1 MKKCLRR
8 FICTVLA
15 VSLVLSLCSGFAF
28 AETTNE
34 NQTEASDQVE
44 TNNAA
49 EPQINERPSETQ
61 TVAPNESDDTFLN
74 DEPNNMQEEPSES
87 EAEEQN
93 LSTEEPT
100 PSHTEEIIG
109 DAAAADVSF
118 AGGNGSESDPYQI
131 STPEQLNAIN
141 NNLSANYI
149 LINDIDLSSW
159 GEWIP
164 IGGEYN
170 PFCGTFDGN
179 NFSVKNMNICT
190 PSTYIG
196 LFSNIENSTVKDLIM
211 ENITINTEGSEYI
224 GGIAAYASGDIN
236 LINCKVNGNFLS
248 HNGDDI
254 HIGGM
259 IGRFSSN
266 SIYDSFNNFNY
277 IDDIIIQNCENNS
290 DITITNSH
298 HIYSGGLLGE
308 SSAHKI
314 TIYNSKNNGRI
325 IISKLSSNVSGR
337 VASGGLLGNSLTDE
351 GLLENCAN
359 NGEINIESDDISTAG
374 GLIGNA
380 DGKNSVRNCKNTGN
394 VTANT
399 LGSNVYA
406 GGILSSSYDINDT
419 YISDCQ
425 NIGNVIA
432 DTRGSSSYS
441 INAYAGG
448 ILSQAEKNVAISVC
462 VNTGNIGAFSSEDDA
477 FAGGILGNGLNAD
490 ILNCDNYGTI
500 TGESNS
506 GNSAYVYI
514 GGIAGHSKTST
525 VTGVLTIADCNN
537 YGNIE
542 LSVKN
547 MVGGY
552 SGGILGSSFEGL
564 KDNETKIENCTNF
577 GKIACTAL
585 DFRSSEEIFVG
596 GIAGYLDLP
605 GSIKNC
611 VNNGIL
617 ITSGQNYV
625 GGIAGRIGNIYSNQ
639 TNDNISIEGCVNNG
653 TISGSAMCV
662 GGIVSESHRRIVNS
676 CNYGNISMSDED
688 IPFGT
693 AIGGIVGDLSGN
705 IVLNCDNDA
714 EISYEQINENNGGS
728 NIGGICGRLSN
739 AEIHNCNNTN
749 SAKKIIFNSQ
759 KEKCDIEIGGIC
771 GFASQSSILESCNNY
786 ETIQSTLTN
795 NIYDVKIGGIVGSVS
810 VGIVSGNS
818 SIINCTNDG
827 SVSTNIGNIDGA
839 TDYSVS
845 IGGICGG
852 GYNFNLSNDYNNAL
866 VTTNNAE
873 QTYLGGIAGKAS
885 NLTVDSCCYYRS
897 GVPAIG
903 NYGIDSYDKSTNI
916 IGYEKLIPIMPKEE
930 KLSHDVTFNIK
941 GYTEDGTVV
950 NEAVPG
956 ASVTFEGVSKVAG
969 ADGKVT
975 FLKDEITKTKDGL
988 YSIEVAADGYLSYS
1002 KDIIIANN
1010 MNISLIKKDP
1020 NKIYITELTA
1030 KSSSGKTYDL
1040 SGQKSVTIDKTDKT
1054 RYTFKITVD
1063 WNGHTPGD
1071 VYLRGSKSGKSFE
1084 FVNGELSV
1092 IPGAKFDI
1100 DESIIAVA
1108 YTQGKDKYAVKNNI
1122 IKIKALPDDVKL
1134 KLPMVS
1140 SGDMSFIPFMENMEF
1155 KLGLDKDITEY
1166 AGKASVEDG
1175 KLVLEFSGSAV
1186 HKSTN
1191 EYSIFPKSKVKF
1203 TPYGKIE
1210 IPIDDFENGEWGGTF
1225 GIKTESSK
1233 KHESGEYL
1241 VEIVDYNYNTVV
1253 VVGGVPVP
1261 VTATVAFK
1269 GGTKGEVK
1277 FSGNKKSL
1285 NITGKFEP
1293 SVGVDVFGGLGQD
1306 YDTVEFKAGVYGD
1319 MVGAL
1324 PIIISTKDDAYLD
1337 PSLSGSIGAR
1347 ASVKVYIVNLEG
1359 EFEAGNFKW
1368 SKDGFEASW
1377 FNSKAKASGIDDNA
1391 WQLAGREYMNNG
1403 GGFVGD
1409 RPTSEAADLSVSNK
1423 TEQMIYQNI
1432 FDNSEAV
1439 LQNINGTN
1447 YLYFTVDADEREQ
1460 QNGLKLVCSAQNS
1473 DGTWSAPV
1481 PVQDDGTLD
1490 STISASGKFVVW
1502 EDMRSVMSSGDMPMK
1517 DILSQTEI
1525 SAAYLNGTEWVSKR
1539 LTDNNTFDFSPTV
1552 SSNGDTAAAAWLSNS
1567 EADLSSQSGTTD
1579 LHYATFNGSD
1589 WSDVATVENIG
1600 AVTRIAMDGM
1610 NENVF
1615 YKKDGKIYYV
1625 SMTDGS
1631 TKQLNYTGVGQYTV
1645 GNLNG
1650 KTVLAYFDADNK
1662 LQIINDVFGKKAQT
1676 AIDADINL
1684 NSIPVIRSNGNNMYI
1699 CWIDHNNGYDT
1710 LCGVRYNNGKWS
1722 EKITFVGDEHNIS
1735 NPGIIVNT
1743 DGTFTVN
1750 YMKTGKA
1757 VVNDD
1762 GSYSTG
1768 ETDLFVNT
1776 IVPTYNISL
1785 NKDTLDV
1792 SEDAY
1797 AKTGMIALSFDC
1809 DNVGEE
1815 EINGITVEVYEN
1827 DELKQTIE
1835 RNDVIK
1841 AGETKNIAISYMPD
1855 VSNTVKNLMIK
1866 ALPSKHED
1874 FNTDDNIGTTVIG
1887 SADAAVSNAYVTNEG
1902 GRYYVNAVIENRGSV
1917 AADNIEVQI
1926 HKGSIDG
1933 EVVYRETVENIMP
1946 LENTIVKAPV
1956 EITDTEAVYYAVS
1969 SLANDIDEYNNYSA
1983 AYFKNDADVT
1993 DFVVIDDE
2001 YIQDSNQIK
2010 LSVKTTN
2017 NAGEIDNATVIL
2029 AAYNPTGDVL
2039 KKVMINE
2046 NQSFIRGEN
2055 IQDITFDCSGLSG
2068 RYKLK
2073 LLLWNNTTEITPI
2086 SEVFEKDYEILN

>member
-1 MKKCLRR
+1 MRKCLRR

-15 VSLVLSLCSGFAF
+15 VSLVLSLCSGLAF

-34 NQTEASDQVE
+34 NQTEASEQVE

-49 EPQINERPSETQ
+49 EPQTNESTSEPQ
-61 TVAPNESDDTFLN
+61 ISAPNESDDAFLN
-74 DEPNNMQEEPSES
+74 NEPNNTQEQSSES
-87 EAEEQN
+87 EAEEQD

-159 GEWIP
+159 GEWTP
-164 IGGEYN
+164 IGDSDN
-170 PFCGTFDGN
+170 PFSGTFDGN
-179 NFSVKNMNICT
+179 NFTIQNLRILSPKEETVKFLT
-190 PSTYIG
+190 G
-196 LFSNIENSTVKDLIM
+196 LFAAANNSTIKNLTLNDLYISISGTYKDFF
-211 ENITINTEGSEYI
+211 GSEATVSI
-224 GGIAAYASGDIN
+224 GGIVGETEDNVEIKNCRVKGEIKTDVNNRVNVGGLVGCVSKSNSEN
-236 LINCKVNGNFLS
+236 LNVK
-248 HNGDDI
+248 
-254 HIGGM
+254 M
-259 IGRFSSN
+259 
-266 SIYDSFNNFNY
+266 SIYD
-277 IDDIIIQNCENNS
+277 CENYSEITVSSPTYCGGIVGVSYDEQCNFSVCSNHGIINAVTTLNSNYGS
-290 DITITNSH
+290 DITLGGIIGSLGVENNIIDNINVCVNNGKLYANSPKGAT
-298 HIYSGGLLGE
+298 IGGIVGGGFAALIINE
-308 SSAHKI
+308 C
-314 TIYNSKNNGRI
+314 KNNGNI
-325 IISKLSSNVSGR
+325 DAESSDG
-337 VASGGLLGNSLTDE
+337 AS
-351 GLLENCAN
+351 
-359 NGEINIESDDISTAG
+359 
-374 GLIGNA
+374 
-380 DGKNSVRNCKNTGN
+380 
-394 VTANT
+394 
-399 LGSNVYA
+399 
-406 GGILSSSYDINDT
+406 
-419 YISDCQ
+419 
-425 NIGNVIA
+425 
-432 DTRGSSSYS
+432 
-441 INAYAGG
+441 
-448 ILSQAEKNVAISVC
+448 
-462 VNTGNIGAFSSEDDA
+462 
-477 FAGGILGNGLNAD
+477 AGGILGSNNGNMSIYECENTGSVNACGSNVDNVSVGGIIPEIGGNVTISHCINRGDIQSEIKFEYNGDTYVSIGGIVADVGGENEVIQNCVNYGKLSIVRKISHANSHIYIGGIVGEISCFSDDNIPIIENCCNAANIDVNIDDSAGVNIFMALGGVIGETTGSSKITNCTNNGNLSIYNSSNREKFDPYWGIALGGIIGSDSSNGKTYNCYNSGTLTAPKGVTTGGIAGYGNVVENCVNSGSIISGGDYVGGIVGYGDNIISSQNYGNIEIDGDDIIAGGIAGDCGTISHCANEAKITISNNDKINNKISVAVGGICSAARHVTDCENNGRIELKLINIHDQDKIEIGGIVSNIPNILNAEKRVEE
-490 ILNCDNYGTI
+490 CK
-500 TGESNS
+500 NS
-506 GNSAYVYI
+506 GDVYFESLICDQNAEVYI
-514 GGIAGHSKTST
+514 GGIVA
-525 VTGVLTIADCNN
+525 VV
-537 YGNIE
+537 
-542 LSVKN
+542 
-547 MVGGY
+547 
-552 SGGILGSSFEGL
+552 
-564 KDNETKIENCTNF
+564 
-577 GKIACTAL
+577 
-585 DFRSSEEIFVG
+585 
-596 GIAGYLDLP
+596 
-605 GSIKNC
+605 
-611 VNNGIL
+611 
-617 ITSGQNYV
+617 
-625 GGIAGRIGNIYSNQ
+625 
-639 TNDNISIEGCVNNG
+639 
-653 TISGSAMCV
+653 SGSV
-662 GGIVSESHRRIVNS
+662 
-676 CNYGNISMSDED
+676 
-688 IPFGT
+688 
-693 AIGGIVGDLSGN
+693 
-705 IVLNCDNDA
+705 
-714 EISYEQINENNGGS
+714 
-728 NIGGICGRLSN
+728 
-739 AEIHNCNNTN
+739 
-749 SAKKIIFNSQ
+749 
-759 KEKCDIEIGGIC
+759 
-771 GFASQSSILESCNNY
+771 
-786 ETIQSTLTN
+786 
-795 NIYDVKIGGIVGSVS
+795 
-810 VGIVSGNS
+810 
-818 SIINCTNDG
+818 INCTNDG
-827 SVSTNIGNIDGA
+827 TISANIGNIDGA
-839 TDYSVS
+839 IYYPVS
-845 IGGICGG
+845 IGGICGICG
-852 GYNFNLSNDYNNAL
+852 WGSHLNLSNDYNNAL
-866 VTTNNAE
+866 VTINNAE

-885 NLTVDSCCYYRS
+885 NLTVETCCYYRS

-903 NYGIDSYDKSTNI
+903 NYGIDGNKSANVV
-916 IGYEKLIPIMPKEE
+916 GYEKLIPIIPKEE

-975 FLKDEITKTKDGL
+975 FLKDEITNTKDGL
-988 YSIEVAADGYLSYS
+988 YSIEVTADGYLSYS

-1040 SGQKSVTIDKTDKT
+1040 SGQKSVTVDKTDKT
-1054 RYTFKITVD
+1054 KYTFKITVD
-1063 WNGHTPGD
+1063 WNGHTPGN

-1084 FVNGELSV
+1084 FANGELSV
-1092 IPGAKFDI
+1092 IPGAEFDI

-1155 KLGLDKDITEY
+1155 ELGLDKDITEY

-1191 EYSIFPKSKVKF
+1191 EYSFFQESNVKF

-1225 GIKTESSK
+1225 GIETEASK

-1261 VTATVAFK
+1261 VTATVAFM
-1269 GGTKGEVK
+1269 GGTKGEVS

-1285 NITGKFEP
+1285 NITGRFEP
-1293 SVGVDVFGGLGQD
+1293 SVGVDVFGGLGRD

-1319 MVGAL
+1319 MVGSL

-1337 PSLSGSIGAR
+1337 PSLTGSIGAR

-1377 FNSKAKASGIDDNA
+1377 FGSKAKASAIDDNA

-1403 GGFVGD
+1403 GGFTGD
-1409 RPTSEAADLSVSNK
+1409 RPTAETADLSVSNK

-1552 SSNGDTAAAAWLSNS
+1552 SSDGDTAAAAWLSNS

-1631 TKQLNYTGVGQYTV
+1631 TKQLNYTGVGQYAV

-1650 KTVLAYFDADNK
+1650 KAVLAYFDADNK

-1735 NPGIIVNT
+1735 NPGIIVNA

-1785 NKDTLDV
+1785 DQDTLDV

-1841 AGETKNIAISYMPD
+1841 AGETKNIAVSYMPD
-1855 VSNTVKNLMIK
+1855 VSNMVKNLTIK
-1866 ALPSKHED
+1866 VLPSKYED
-1874 FNTDDNIGTTVIG
+1874 FNIDDNIGTTVIG
-1887 SADAAVSNAYVTNEG
+1887 SVDAAVSNAYVTNEG
-1902 GRYYVNAVIENRGSV
+1902 GGYYVNAVIENRGSV
-1917 AADNIEVQI
+1917 TADYVEVQI

-1956 EITDTEAVYYAVS
+1956 EITDTEAIYYAVS
-1969 SLANDIDEYNNYSA
+1969 SLANDTDEYNNYST
-1983 AYFKNDADVT
+1983 AYFKNDSDVT

-2001 YIQDSNQIK
+2001 YIQDGNQIK

-2017 NAGEIDNATVIL
+2017 NAGEIDNAAVIL

-2046 NQSFIRGEN
+2046 NQSFVRGEN